1 MDTEKKN
8 RFSSLKSQKSSNI
21 FKSRRPNHDEDD
33 SNNRFVRKRFEFNG
47 KRDTHSNN
55 RFARKPEY
63 NDSSR
68 FQQPTRQLRE
78 NKRFSTFNKRNNNNN
93 YNNNSDRGNYSNGN
107 SYNSR
112 TNSNRF
118 QYKKRPY
125 QKKNNYRS
133 KMEHSNF
140 DPLNPNG
147 NSLFNNI
154 IEQKKTVKNNITQQE
169 KNTKTKLPIIKKTDM
184 QLDKKNKIM
193 VIQKNGDLVKKDKL
207 EEDVDDDTT
216 NQWLINKYNYVSESS
231 EEDSDEED

>member
-8 RFSSLKSQKSSNI
+8 RFSSLKSHKSSNI
-21 FKSRRPNHDEDD
+21 FKSRRPNHDEEN

-55 RFARKPEY
+55 RFAKKPEY
-63 NDSSR
+63 NNSSR

-78 NKRFSTFNKRNNNNN
+78 NKRFSNFHKRNNKYNNSGNDNNNTNNNNN
-93 YNNNSDRGNYSNGN
+93 IN
-107 SYNSR
+107 
-112 TNSNRF
+112 NRF

-125 QKKNNYRS
+125 QKKTNYRS

-154 IEQKKTVKNNITQQE
+154 VEQKKILKNNTTKEE